1 MEAVKVFGYGIKYL
15 KDHLFGR
22 VKRTLPETRDDD
34 IRYVLTVPAIW
45 NEGAKLFMRE
55 AAKVVSF
62 MRSSK
67 SCKFH
72 VNFEYRILPKYWYSL
87 TRLNKLWFIHIYFTK

>member
-1 MEAVKVFGYGIKYL
+1 MINDETGKPMSAVKVFGYGIKYL

-45 NEGAKLFMRE
+45 NEGAKLFMKE

-62 MRSSK
+62 I
-67 SCKFH
+67 
-72 VNFEYRILPKYWYSL
+72 V
-87 TRLNKLWFIHIYFTK
+87 